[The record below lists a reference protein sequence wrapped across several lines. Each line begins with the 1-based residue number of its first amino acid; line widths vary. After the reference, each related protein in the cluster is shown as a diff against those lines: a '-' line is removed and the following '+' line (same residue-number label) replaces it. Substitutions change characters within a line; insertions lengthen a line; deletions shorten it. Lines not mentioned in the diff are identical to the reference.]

1 VGWLIDQAGADLFL
15 FSTDFPHPEGGRDP
29 LKRFKTALDQYG
41 IAEEQRERF
50 YTSNFNDLLGS
61 HA

>member
-1 VGWLIDQAGADLFL
+1 MIKEAGAELFL

-29 LKRFKTALDQYG
+29 LKRYRSAIGEYNISQ
-41 IAEEQRERF
+41 EQQDRF
-50 YTSNFNDLLGS
+50 YETNFNDLLGS